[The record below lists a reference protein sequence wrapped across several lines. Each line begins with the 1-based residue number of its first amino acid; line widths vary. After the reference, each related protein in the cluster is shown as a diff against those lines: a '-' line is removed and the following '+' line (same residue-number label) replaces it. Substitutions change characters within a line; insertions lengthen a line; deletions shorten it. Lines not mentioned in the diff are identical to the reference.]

1 MLNFDNYDDLK
12 RFHRKWVEEFLEEKK
27 HVRDRKWTESI
38 AVGSK
43 QFIEKVKEKLGFRAR
58 GRKVSDA
65 ENTTFQLREAQSIY
79 GDDPANIDFVTENTF
94 LWDI

>member
-1 MLNFDNYDDLK
+1 MSEIKSGQRVSLPAPLNALAYL
-12 RFHRKWVEEFLEEKK
+12 
-27 HVRDRKWTESI
+27 TG
-38 AVGSK
+38 VGSK

-65 ENTTFQLREAQSIY
+65 ENATFQLREAQSIY
-79 GDDPANIDFVTENTF
+79 GDDSPNIDFVTENTF